1 MDSLTSLDFLKEAAW
16 IDKKFADQYGTTFS
30 EKLLLAHLLA
40 ATRNGYLHV
49 QIDRNSLKPS
59 LEELFGSLD
68 NLRQLQEELL
78 KASEELSSSLPIVRE
93 ENRFYLKRMAASRS
107 SVWAEIERLAKDS
120 EDLSNSKHSISKG
133 VTDEQ
138 KLAVEKSLQF
148 PFFIL
153 TGGPG
158 TGKTFTAAQIL
169 NAYLSSCSISSPKI
183 ALAAPTGKAAL
194 HLEKTLRE
202 TLKCS
207 LEGVTL
213 HRLAR
218 AKENVLPY
226 DFYLVDEASMIDL
239 ELMEKW
245 LKKVKSGARVVLL
258 GDPYQLPPVECASL
272 FSELCMSY
280 PGKAS
285 LTRCLRAERSELV
298 SCAESLLK
306 EGVFVSSEAV
316 ALHSKTESLDH
327 FLESHLAEFPTD
339 PDLSIEILLER
350 FNAFRILSPLRKG
363 PIGIDSVN
371 RFLLKRLYAQKK
383 SELFPL
389 PIMIT
394 ANSLDLKLFNGETGL
409 MLTKHAPNEP
419 LTPQD
424 RVYFSDGRS
433 IPALLLPGFECAYAI
448 TVHKSQGSEF
458 DHVALLLGDDPLS
471 RKKELLYTAATR
483 AKKKLSVWGV

>member
-1 MDSLTSLDFLKEAAW
+1 MDSGIAW
-16 IDKKFADQYGTTFS
+16 IDKKFADQYGTTVS
-30 EKLLLAHLLA
+30 EKLLLTYLLA

-49 QIDRNSLKPS
+49 QIESGVLSPP
-59 LEELFGSLD
+59 LEELFDSLEGAD
-68 NLRQLQEELL
+68 GL
-78 KASEELSSSLPIVRE
+78 KALDQLSPSLPIVRE
-93 ENRFYLKRMAASRS
+93 GNRFYLKRMAASRS
-107 SVWAEIERLAKDS
+107 SIWHEIERLSQAS
-120 EDLSNSKHSISKG
+120 EDLSHCKPSISKG

-169 NAYLSSCSISSPKI
+169 NAYLSSSSLTSPKI

-207 LEGVTL
+207 IEGVTL

-218 AKENVLPY
+218 ARENVLPY

-258 GDPYQLPPVECASL
+258 GDPFQLPPVECGSL
-272 FSELCMSY
+272 FSELCKSY

-298 SCAESLLK
+298 SCAQSLLEK
-306 EGVFVSSEAV
+306 GAFVPSEAV
-316 ALHSKTESLDH
+316 SLHNKTEPLDH
-327 FLESHLAEFPTD
+327 FLESHVPAFPVD
-339 PDLSIEILLER
+339 PEMPIPALLEQ

-363 PIGIDSVN
+363 PIGIDAIN

-383 SELFPL
+383 SEKFPL
-389 PIMIT
+389 PIMIS
-394 ANSLDLKLFNGETGL
+394 ANAPDLKLFNGETGL
-409 MLTKHAPNEP
+409 MITKHAPTDP
-419 LTPQD
+419 LTPED
-424 RVYFSDGRS
+424 RVYFADGRS
-433 IPALLLPGFECAYAI
+433 IPALLPPSFEFAYAI

>member
-1 MDSLTSLDFLKEAAW
+1 MDSVTTWELLKEAAW

-30 EKLLLAHLLA
+30 EKLLLAYLLA

-49 QIDRNSLKPS
+49 EIEHNLLNPP

-68 NLRQLQEELL
+68 HPEQVQDKLLRAANQ
-78 KASEELSSSLPIVRE
+78 LSSSLPIVRE

-107 SVWAEIERLAKDS
+107 SIWAEIDRLAKASD
-120 EDLSNSKHSISKG
+120 DLSRFIPTISTG

-169 NAYLSSCSISSPKI
+169 NAYLSSSSLSSPKI
-183 ALAAPTGKAAL
+183 AIAAPTGKAAL

-202 TLKCS
+202 TLKCT

-218 AKENVLPY
+218 ARENVLPY

-258 GDPYQLPPVECASL
+258 GDPFQLPPVECGSL
-272 FSELCMSY
+272 FSELCTSY
-280 PGKAS
+280 PGIAS
-285 LTRCLRAERSELV
+285 LTKCLRAERSELV
-298 SCAESLLK
+298 SCAQSLLK
-306 EGVFVSSEAV
+306 EGVFVPSAAV
-316 ALHSKTESLDH
+316 SLHNKTESLDH
-327 FLESHLAEFPTD
+327 FLESHLPAFPVDAE
-339 PDLSIEILLER
+339 LSIQELLEK

-363 PIGIDSVN
+363 PMGIDAVN
-371 RFLLKRLYAQKK
+371 RFLLKRLYAKK
-383 SELFPL
+383 TGDLFPL
-389 PIMIT
+389 PIMIS
-394 ANSLDLKLFNGETGL
+394 ANAPDLKLFNGESGL
-409 MLTKHAPNEP
+409 LLTHHAPTEP
-419 LTPQD
+419 LTPTD
-424 RVYFSDGRS
+424 RVYFPDGRS
-433 IPALLLPGFECAYAI
+433 MPALLLPSFEHAYAI

-471 RKKELLYTAATR
+471 RKRELLYTAATR